1 MSWVAFAVGISCLLT
16 CGLLA
21 GMETGIY
28 TLNRVRLAAKAARNE
43 APAKRLLAEMQHPN
57 RLLATVLVGM
67 NLAHAALSAATTWS
81 LESITDDPL
90 QLTLLNT
97 VIVLPLVFLFGDALP
112 KELFRVFTNSW
123 SYACSGILLVLRVGL
138 TWTGFVPIV
147 RLLGDG
153 ASYLLGFRR
162 DQEAPRRQRIL
173 QSLRDGLEADLIK
186 DVHLDMADRL
196 FGLSERRVSQCT
208 VPWARVVRL
217 PEDAPDQLRRRIF
230 SEQSFSR
237 VPIYRT
243 LGAQTT
249 VVGVVSSLDA
259 LLQPQAGLVNIAQEP
274 LVIDPST
281 LVLDAA
287 RTMRNARRRMAVV
300 WDGKSAAPLGII
312 TLKDVVEPIFGST
325 PEW

>member
-1 MSWVAFAVGISCLLT
+1 MIWFPFAVGILSLGI

-43 APAKRLLAEMQHPN
+43 SAARRLLAELQHPN

-67 NLAHAALSAATTWS
+67 NLAHAALSASTTWS
-81 LESITDDPL
+81 LETITDDPV

-123 SYACSGILLVLRVGL
+123 SYACSGILLVSRVVL
-138 TWTGFVPIV
+138 TWTGIVPIV

-162 DQEAPRRQRIL
+162 DQEAPRRQRVL
-173 QSLRDGLEADLIK
+173 QSLRDGIEADLIK

-196 FGLSERRVSQCT
+196 FGLSERPVSQCT

-217 PEDAPDQLRRRIF
+217 PEDAPEQLRRRIF

-243 LGAQTT
+243 VGAQTT
-249 VVGVVSSLDA
+249 VVGVVSSLEA
-259 LLQPQAGLVNIAQEP
+259 LLQPQTMLTGIAQEP
-274 LVIDPST
+274 LVIAPDM

-287 RTMRNARRRMAVV
+287 RTMRAARRTMAVV
-300 WDGKSAAPLGII
+300 WDGKSSAPLGII

>member
-1 MSWVAFAVGISCLLT
+1 MSWIPFVVGILSLLV

-28 TLNRVRLAAKAARNE
+28 TLNRVRLAARAARNE
-43 APAKRLLAEMQHPN
+43 STARRLLAELQHPN

-67 NLAHAALSAATTWS
+67 NLAHAALSASTTWS
-81 LESITDDPL
+81 LGRITDDPVR
-90 QLTLLNT
+90 LTLLNT

-123 SYACSGILLVLRVGL
+123 SYACSGILLVLRVFL
-138 TWTGFVPIV
+138 TWTGIVPVV

-153 ASYLLGFRR
+153 ASYLLGFRP
-162 DQEAPRRQRIL
+162 DQEAPRRQRVL
-173 QSLRDGLEADLIK
+173 QSLRDGIEADLIK

-196 FGLSERRVSQCT
+196 FGLSERPVSQCT

-217 PEDAPDQLRRRIF
+217 PEDAPAQLRSRIF
-230 SEQSFSR
+230 GEQSFSR
-237 VPIYRT
+237 VPIFRT
-243 LGAQTT
+243 VGPQTT
-249 VVGVVSSLDA
+249 VVGVVSSLEA
-259 LLQPQAGLVNIAQEP
+259 LLQPQTPLAGIAQEP
-274 LVIDPST
+274 LVIAPDM

-287 RTMRNARRRMAVV
+287 RTMRSARRTMAVV
-300 WDGKSAAPLGII
+300 WDGTSSAPLGII
-312 TLKDVVEPIFGST
+312 TLKDVVEPIFGPT

>member
-1 MSWVAFAVGISCLLT
+1 MSWIPFVVGILSLLV

-28 TLNRVRLAAKAARNE
+28 TLNRVRLAARAARNE
-43 APAKRLLAEMQHPN
+43 STARRLLAELQHPN

-67 NLAHAALSAATTWS
+67 NLAHAALSASTTWS
-81 LESITDDPL
+81 LGRITDDPVR
-90 QLTLLNT
+90 LTLLNT

-123 SYACSGILLVLRVGL
+123 SYACSGILLVLRVFL
-138 TWTGFVPIV
+138 TWTGIVPVV

-153 ASYLLGFRR
+153 ASYLLGFRP
-162 DQEAPRRQRIL
+162 DQEAPRRQRVL
-173 QSLRDGLEADLIK
+173 QSLRDGIEADLIK

-196 FGLSERRVSQCT
+196 FGLSERPVSQCT

-217 PEDAPDQLRRRIF
+217 PEDAPAQLRSRIF
-230 SEQSFSR
+230 GEQSFSR
-237 VPIYRT
+237 VPIFRT
-243 LGAQTT
+243 VGPQTT
-249 VVGVVSSLDA
+249 VVGVVSSLEA
-259 LLQPQAGLVNIAQEP
+259 LLQPQTPLAGIAQEP
-274 LVIDPST
+274 LVIAPDM

-287 RTMRNARRRMAVV
+287 RTMRSARRTMAVV
-300 WDGKSAAPLGII
+300 WDGTSPAPLGII
-312 TLKDVVEPIFGST
+312 TLKDVVEPIFGPT

>member
-1 MSWVAFAVGISCLLT
+1 MTWAPFAIGMMSLLL

-43 APAKRLLAEMQHPN
+43 PAARRLLAELQHPN

-67 NLAHAALSAATTWS
+67 NLAHAALSSSTTWS
-81 LESITDDPL
+81 LEQVTDDPVRL
-90 QLTLLNT
+90 ALLNT
-97 VIVLPLVFLFGDALP
+97 AIVLPLVFLFGDALP

-123 SYACSGILLVLRVGL
+123 SYACSGVLLVLRIAL
-138 TWTGFVPIV
+138 TWTGLVPIV
-147 RLLGDG
+147 RVLGDG

-162 DQEAPRRQRIL
+162 DEEAPRRQRIL
-173 QSLRDGLEADLIK
+173 QSLRDGIEADLIK

-196 FGLSERRVSQCT
+196 FGLSERPVSQCT

-217 PEDAPDQLRRRIF
+217 PEDAPDPLRRRIF
-230 SEQSFSR
+230 GEQSFSR

-243 LGAQTT
+243 VGSQTT
-249 VVGVVSSLDA
+249 VVGVVSSLEA
-259 LLQPQAGLVNIAQEP
+259 LLQPQTALIAIAQEA
-274 LVIDPST
+274 LVIAPDT

-287 RTMRNARRRMAVV
+287 RTMRSARRTMAVV
-300 WDGKSAAPLGII
+300 WDGKSSAPLGII
-312 TLKDVVEPIFGST
+312 TLKDVVEPIFGPT